1 MPPPVARIDLTP
13 ADLDSMLDRTRP
25 ALSEEDYRT
34 LQALVD
40 TFRYLTALL
49 EDHTTTIA
57 RLRQLLLGATTEK
70 TRQVLQCVGLDSGP
84 RRPDP
89 DGDDGSQA
97 PGERHDP
104 GHGRH
109 GAGAYAGARRTAIAH
124 ASLTAGDR
132 CPGCA
137 KGKLYAGAPGVLVR
151 LVGQAPIAATVYELE
166 KLRCNLCGEV
176 FTAAVPDGVGAEK
189 YDPTAASMIALLKYG
204 RGLPFHRL
212 DGLQASLQIPLP
224 ASTQWD
230 IVQKTAAGMQPALD
244 ELIRQAAQGE
254 VLHNDDTGMTVLAL
268 RPAAAG
274 RAAAAS
280 DPRAEIMSGRAPSQQ
295 GLATPCKDP
304 GPNADP
310 ARTGVFTSGIVATR
324 DGHRIA
330 LFFTGHRHAGENLAA
345 VLAHRA
351 AALGPPLQMCDALAR
366 NLPKPLAVIV
376 GHCLAHARRQF
387 VKVTPNFPEACRH
400 VLETLAEVYRH
411 DAAAREAGL
420 SAEERLRL
428 HQARSGPLMEDLHAW
443 LTAQLADHR
452 VEPNSGLGQA
462 ITYVVKRWTTFTLF
476 LREPGAPLD
485 NNICERALKKA
496 ILHRKNALFYKTA
509 RGAHVGDL
517 FMSLIHTCEL
527 CRANPFEYLTALQR
541 HATALARAPT
551 AWLPWNYREALASAT
566 REPG

>member
-13 ADLDSMLDRTRP
+13 ADLDTLLDRARP
-25 ALSEEDYRT
+25 ALPEEDYRT

-70 TRQVLQCVGLDSGP
+70 TRQVLQHVGLDSGP
-84 RRPDP
+84 RPDP
-89 DGDDGSQA
+89 DRDDGSQA
-97 PGERHDP
+97 PGERHDH

-109 GAGAYAGARRTAIAH
+109 GAGAYAGARRMAIAH
-124 ASLTAGDR
+124 ASLKSGDR

-137 KGKLYAGAPGVLVR
+137 KGKLYAGVPGVLVR

-176 FTAAVPDGVGAEK
+176 FTAAAPDGVGAEK

-204 RGLPFHRL
+204 SGLPFHRL

-230 IVQKTAAGMQPALD
+230 IVRETAAGLQPVLD
-244 ELIRQAAQGE
+244 ELIRHAAQGE

-274 RAAAAS
+274 RAADA
-280 DPRAEIMSGRAPSQQ
+280 
-295 GLATPCKDP
+295 
-304 GPNADP
+304 ADP
-310 ARTGVFTSGIVATR
+310 TARTGVFTSGIVATR

-330 LFFTGHRHAGENLAA
+330 LFFTGHQHAGENLAA

-420 SAEERLRL
+420 SAEARLRL

-541 HATALARAPT
+541 HAPALAREPT
-551 AWLPWNYREALASAT
+551 AWLPWNYREALASAA
-566 REPG
+566 RQPG

>member
-13 ADLDSMLDRTRP
+13 ADLDTLLDRARP
-25 ALSEEDYRT
+25 ALPEEDYRT
-34 LQALVD
+34 LRALVD

-70 TRQVLQCVGLDSGP
+70 TRQVVQHVGLDRGP
-84 RRPDP
+84 RPDP
-89 DGDDGSQA
+89 DRDDGSQA
-97 PGERHDP
+97 PGDRHDH

-109 GAGAYAGARRTAIAH
+109 GAGAYAGARRMAIAH
-124 ASLTAGDR
+124 ASLKSGDR

-176 FTAAVPDGVGAEK
+176 FTAAAPAGVGAEK

-204 RGLPFHRL
+204 SGLPFHRL

-230 IVQKTAAGMQPALD
+230 IVRETAAGMQPVLD
-244 ELIRQAAQGE
+244 ELIRHAAQGE

-268 RPAAAG
+268 RPAEAG
-274 RAAAAS
+274 RAADA
-280 DPRAEIMSGRAPSQQ
+280 
-295 GLATPCKDP
+295 
-304 GPNADP
+304 ADP
-310 ARTGVFTSGIVATR
+310 TVRTGVFTSGIVATR

-411 DAAAREAGL
+411 DAAARDAGL

-541 HATALARAPT
+541 HATALAREPA
-551 AWLPWNYREALASAT
+551 AWLPWNYREALASAA

>member
-13 ADLDSMLDRTRP
+13 ADLDTLLDRARP
-25 ALSEEDYRT
+25 ALPEEDYRT
-34 LQALVD
+34 LRALVD

-70 TRQVLQCVGLDSGP
+70 TRQVLQHVGLDRGP
-84 RRPDP
+84 RPDP
-89 DGDDGSQA
+89 DRDDGSQA
-97 PGERHDP
+97 PGDRHDH

-109 GAGAYAGARRTAIAH
+109 GAGAYAGARRMAIAH
-124 ASLTAGDR
+124 ASLKSGDR

-176 FTAAVPDGVGAEK
+176 FTAAAPAGVGAEK

-204 RGLPFHRL
+204 SGLPFHRL

-230 IVQKTAAGMQPALD
+230 IVRETAAGMQPVLD
-244 ELIRQAAQGE
+244 ELIRHAAQGE

-268 RPAAAG
+268 RPAEAG
-274 RAAAAS
+274 RAADA
-280 DPRAEIMSGRAPSQQ
+280 
-295 GLATPCKDP
+295 
-304 GPNADP
+304 ADP
-310 ARTGVFTSGIVATR
+310 TVRTGVFTSGIVATR

-411 DAAAREAGL
+411 DAAARDAGL

-541 HATALARAPT
+541 HATALAREPA
-551 AWLPWNYREALASAT
+551 AWLPWNYREALASAA